1 MGYIYFTCNLQIFSV
16 IFSKSLYLQS
26 YEVDNLTVE
35 YPPLIPNKMLKKQV
49 LLILL
54 ITYSSFLKS
63 FSSSIKSSHRN
74 VIFQNVLLSSNEIF
88 STGIFANAN
97 SHHFIIVLKSFNVN
111 STIQKVRKGY
121 LNSFVLYLLTRFFRS
136 NL

>member
-1 MGYIYFTCNLQIFSV
+1 MSDFQYRNILNRF
-16 IFSKSLYLQS
+16 LYLQS

-49 LLILL
+49 LLMLL
-54 ITYSSFLKS
+54 LVTYSSFLKS
-63 FSSSIKSSHRN
+63 FSSSIRSSHRN

-111 STIQKVRKGY
+111 STIQKGIKGY
-121 LNSFVLYLLTRFFRS
+121 LNSFVFY
-136 NL
+136 